1 MQSLGRNVW
10 VMRNHQSFLRWAP
23 FALLLAVT
31 ACSSKRGAAAR
42 AAVPVGVAVARRA
55 AVPYT
60 IAANGLVTPVQVAT
74 VAPQVDGIVTRV
86 AFREGQS
93 VARGQVLFEIEPRP
107 YLAAYQQALG
117 ALARDAA
124 QLESAQLD
132 AARYADL
139 VKQDYVTKEDYE
151 TKRATAAALAATV
164 RSDSGLA
171 ATAQFNLDNTTIRA
185 PIGGRTGGLLVREGN
200 LVHAAGMTPL
210 VVINQIEPI
219 LVRFAVPGGDLTLIR
234 RYSASG
240 DLPVTA
246 FPDATPTQPEPDTS
260 TDRPVGTT
268 RERPTTAGDPQGTLS
283 FVDNTVDTTT
293 GTVMLK
299 ATFSNRDGTLWAG
312 QYVPVVLRVFVE
324 DHALVVPAPA
334 VLTGQQGT
342 YVYVVD
348 SAGAAQ
354 QRPVRLERTAGSV
367 AVIASGV
374 ADGDV
379 VVTDGQSR
387 LTPGVKVTTTTS
399 DSTPPKGPAARH
411 R

>member
-1 MQSLGRNVW
+1 MQCLGRRLW
-10 VMRNHQSFLRWAP
+10 VMRTHQSLLRPASL
-23 FALLLAVT
+23 FLLLVVT
-31 ACSSKRGAAAR
+31 ACSSKRGGAPR
-42 AAVPVGVAVARRA
+42 AAVPVGVAAARRA

-60 IAANGLVTPVQVAT
+60 ISANGLVTPMQVVT

-86 AFREGQS
+86 AFHEGQS

-107 YLAAYQQALG
+107 YLAAYQEALG
-117 ALARDAA
+117 ALARDVA
-124 QLESAQLD
+124 QLESARLD
-132 AARYADL
+132 ESRYAEL

-151 TKRATAAALAATV
+151 AKRAAAAALEATV
-164 RSDSGLA
+164 RSDSGMV
-171 ATAQFNLDNTTIRA
+171 ATAKFNLENTTIRA
-185 PIGGRTGGLLVREGN
+185 PIEGRTGGLLVREGN
-200 LVHAAGMTPL
+200 LVRAAGMTPL
-210 VVINQIEPI
+210 VVINQIQPI
-219 LVRFAVPGGDLTLIR
+219 LVRFAVPGSDLTLIR
-234 RYSASG
+234 RYGALST
-240 DLPVTA
+240 LPVTA
-246 FPDATPTQPEPDTS
+246 FPDATPTQPLPDTS
-260 TDRPVGTT
+260 TDRPLGTT
-268 RERPTTAGDPQGTLS
+268 PARPMAPGDPQGTLS

-299 ATFSNRDGTLWAG
+299 ATFANRDGTLWAG

>member
-1 MQSLGRNVW
+1 MRYHHSLLHSGPV
-10 VMRNHQSFLRWAP
+10 
-23 FALLLAVT
+23 ALLLAVT
-31 ACSSKRGAAAR
+31 ACSSKGSGAPR

-60 IAANGLVTPVQVAT
+60 IAANGLVTPMQVAT
-74 VAPQVDGIVTRV
+74 VAPQVDGIITRV
-86 AFREGQS
+86 AFHEGQS
-93 VARGQVLFEIEPRP
+93 VVRSQVLFEIEPRP
-107 YLAAYQQALG
+107 YVAAYQQALG
-117 ALARDAA
+117 ALARDVA
-124 QLESAQLD
+124 QLESARLD
-132 AARYADL
+132 ESRYADL
-139 VKQDYVTKEDYE
+139 DYVTKEDYE
-151 TKRATAAALAATV
+151 AKRAAAAALEATV
-164 RSDSGLA
+164 RSDSGMV
-171 ATAQFNLDNTTIRA
+171 ATAKFNLENTTIRA
-185 PIGGRTGGLLVREGN
+185 PIEGRTGGLLVREGN

-210 VVINQIEPI
+210 VVINQIQPI
-219 LVRFAVPGGDLTLIR
+219 LVRFAVPGSDLTLIR
-234 RYSASG
+234 RYGALG
-240 DLPVTA
+240 GLPVTA
-246 FPDATPTQPEPDTS
+246 FPDATPTQPESDTS
-260 TDRPVGTT
+260 TDRPLGAT
-268 RERPTTAGDPQGTLS
+268 REQPATTADPEGTLS

-299 ATFSNRDGTLWAG
+299 ATFANRDGALWAG

-334 VLTGQQGT
+334 VLTGQQGP

-354 QRPVRLERTAGSV
+354 QRPVRLERTAGSL

-374 ADGDV
+374 GEGDV

-387 LTPGVKVTTTTS
+387 LTPGVKVTTNTS

>member
-1 MQSLGRNVW
+1 MPWLGRTVW
-10 VMRNHQSFLRWAP
+10 VMRTHQSLLRSASL
-23 FALLLAVT
+23 ALLLA
-31 ACSSKRGAAAR
+31 AAGCQSKRGGAPR
-42 AAVPVGVAVARRA
+42 AAVPVSVAVAKRA
-55 AVPYT
+55 SVPYT
-60 IAANGLVTPVQVAT
+60 VAANGLVTPMQVVT

-86 AFREGQS
+86 AFHEGQS

-107 YLAAYQQALG
+107 YLAAYQEAEG
-117 ALARDAA
+117 ALARDQA
-124 QLESAQLD
+124 QLESARLD
-132 AARYADL
+132 ASRYAEL

-151 TKRATAAALAATV
+151 TKRAAAAALEATL
-164 RSDSGLA
+164 RADSGVA
-171 ATAQFNLDNTTIRA
+171 ATAQFNLENTTIRA
-185 PIGGRTGGLLVREGN
+185 PIEGRTGGLLVREGN

-210 VVINQIEPI
+210 VVINQIQPI
-219 LVRFAVPGGDLTLIR
+219 LVRFAVPGSDLTLIR
-234 RYSASG
+234 RYGALG
-240 DLPVTA
+240 NLPVTA
-246 FPDATPTQPEPDTS
+246 FPDATPTEPAPDTS
-260 TDRPVGTT
+260 TDRALGTT
-268 RERPTTAGDPQGTLS
+268 PERPATAGDPQGTLS

-299 ATFSNRDGTLWAG
+299 ATFANRDGLLWAG

-348 SAGAAQ
+348 SAGVVQ

-387 LTPGVKVTTTTS
+387 LTPGIKVTTNTS

>member
-1 MQSLGRNVW
+1 MKTLHSL
-10 VMRNHQSFLRWAP
+10 LRLAP
-23 FALLLAVT
+23 LTLLLAVA
-31 ACSSKRGAAAR
+31 ACSSKRGSAPR
-42 AAVPVGVAVARRA
+42 ASVPVGVALAKRQ

-60 IAANGLVTPVQVAT
+60 IAANGLVTPMQVAT

-86 AFREGQS
+86 AFHEGQS

-107 YLAAYQQALG
+107 YLAAYQEALG
-117 ALARDAA
+117 ALARDVA
-124 QLESAQLD
+124 QLESARLD
-132 AARYADL
+132 ESRYTEL

-151 TKRATAAALAATV
+151 AKRAAAAALEATV
-164 RSDSGLA
+164 RSDSGMV
-171 ATAQFNLDNTTIRA
+171 ATAKFNLENTTIRA
-185 PIGGRTGGLLVREGN
+185 PIEGRTGGLLVREGN

-210 VVINQIEPI
+210 VVINQIQPI
-219 LVRFAVPGGDLTLIR
+219 LVRFAVPGSDLTLIR
-234 RYSASG
+234 RYGSLGA
-240 DLPVTA
+240 LPVTA
-246 FPDATPTQPEPDTS
+246 FPDATATQPEPDTS
-260 TDRPVGTT
+260 TDRPLGTS
-268 RERPTTAGDPQGTLS
+268 RDRPTTAGDPQGTLS

-299 ATFSNRDGTLWAG
+299 AKFANRDGTLWAG

-348 SAGAAQ
+348 SGGAVQ

-367 AVIASGV
+367 AVIAAGV
-374 ADGDV
+374 VDGDV

-387 LTPGVKVTTTTS
+387 LTPGVKVTTNTS
-399 DSTPPKGPAARH
+399 DSTPPKGTAARH

>member
-1 MQSLGRNVW
+1 
-10 VMRNHQSFLRWAP
+10 MRNQPSLLRLAP
-23 FALLLAVT
+23 LTVLLAVA
-31 ACSSKRGAAAR
+31 ACSSKRGGAAR
-42 AAVPVGVAVARRA
+42 TAVPVGVAVATRA

-60 IAANGLVTPVQVAT
+60 IAANGLVTPMQVAT
-74 VAPQVDGIVTRV
+74 VAAQVDGIITRV
-86 AFREGQS
+86 AFHEGQS
-93 VARGQVLFEIEPRP
+93 VARGQVLFEIERRP
-107 YLAAYQQALG
+107 YLAAYQEAQG
-117 ALARDAA
+117 ALARDVA
-124 QLESAQLD
+124 QLESARLD
-132 AARYADL
+132 ASRYAEL

-151 TKRATAAALAATV
+151 AKRAAAAALEATV
-164 RSDSGLA
+164 RSDSGVV
-171 ATAQFNLDNTTIRA
+171 ATANFNLENTTIRA
-185 PIGGRTGGLLVREGN
+185 PIEGRTGGLLVREGN

-210 VVINQIEPI
+210 VVINQLQPI
-219 LVRFAVPGGDLTLIR
+219 LVRFAVPGTDLALVR
-234 RYSASG
+234 RYGALG
-240 DLPVTA
+240 ALPVTA

-260 TDRPVGTT
+260 TDRPLGAS
-268 RERPTTAGDPQGTLS
+268 REPPTPAGDPQGTLS

-299 ATFSNRDGTLWAG
+299 ASFANRDGTLWAG

-348 SAGAAQ
+348 SGGAVQ

-367 AVIASGV
+367 AVIAAGV
-374 ADGDV
+374 VDGDV

-387 LTPGVKVTTTTS
+387 LTPGVKVTTNTS
-399 DSTPPKGPAARH
+399 DSTPPKGTAARH